1 MNAVRLLP
9 VAGALAALLA
19 AVWAGLVRLG
29 LPLPVPLALWPLMH
43 AALFGCGFF
52 GTVIALE
59 RAIAYGREAAFAVP
73 LANAT
78 ATVVAL
84 AGLWELALY
93 IWVGAGVGLVVV
105 AFLQAR
111 AIREPY
117 ADVLTLAASF
127 LPLAAVFV
135 LGGHG
140 TAAALSW
147 IAFLVLTIAAERL
160 ELSRVMPRPAWA
172 TALPPLLAFA
182 LAVPVWFAVS
192 HPLGAQRGLALA
204 LLAWVA
210 WLARFDVIRI
220 TLRRPGQ
227 PRFTAVCL
235 ISGYAWL
242 AIAAIVLGAAN
253 APLGAGDAAYDA
265 VLHAVFVGFVM
276 SMLFGHAPIIL
287 PAITG
292 WRPRVRPALYLALA
306 VLHLSVALRLSG
318 DAVGLTSLRQ
328 TGGVIHVAALVL
340 YALLLVQGGGTRI
353 RLSAPAKR

>member
-1 MNAVRLLP
+1 MNAVRMLP
-9 VAGALAALLA
+9 VAGALAALIA
-19 AVWAGLVRLG
+19 AIWAGLVRLG
-29 LPLPVPLALWPLMH
+29 LPLPVPLAQWPLMH

-59 RAIAYGREAAFAVP
+59 RAIAYGHEAAFAVP

-78 ATVVAL
+78 ATIVAL
-84 AGLWELALY
+84 AGMWELALY
-93 IWVGAGVGLVVV
+93 IWVGAGVGLIVI

-127 LPLAAVFV
+127 LPLAAVHV
-135 LGGHG
+135 LGGHSA
-140 TAAALSW
+140 AAALSW

-172 TALPPLLAFA
+172 SALPPLLAFA

-192 HPLGAQRGLALA
+192 HPLAAQRGLSIS

-210 WLARFDVIRI
+210 WLVRFDVIRV

-235 ISGYAWL
+235 ISGYIWL
-242 AIAAIVLGAAN
+242 AIAALVLAGTN

-292 WRPRVRPALYLALA
+292 WRPRVRPVLYLALA
-306 VLHLSVALRLSG
+306 LLHLSLALRLGG
-318 DAVGLTSLRQ
+318 DASGLAVLRQ
-328 TGGVIHVAALVL
+328 AGGTLHVAALLV
-340 YALLLVQGGGTRI
+340 YALLLAQGGGTRI